1 MAATAHRTSQI
12 YQLLSADSPPLS
24 PHYSRPEL
32 PQTGKLETM
41 NRERRRNGVFPDN
54 RSGRAETIAGSSTAT
69 LRRRPSRAEVEDVV
83 DLDELPSSESRPKRR
98 RVIFDAEAEDVIE
111 LNDDSSLASDED
123 AVAETD
129 KNEDIEYWRHNQQRI
144 EEKPTE
150 SSRILSEF
158 TCVICFDQPDI
169 LAATPCGHLYCY
181 DCIYRA
187 LSAGTKATA
196 TTGECS
202 VCRRKVPYKRVLPLE
217 MKLGEGELD
226 EVEEAPAP
234 EVPK

>member
-1 MAATAHRTSQI
+1 MAATARRTSQI
-12 YQLLSADSPPLS
+12 YQLLSADSPPIS
-24 PHYSRPEL
+24 PLYSRPEL
-32 PQTGKLETM
+32 PQTRKLETM
-41 NRERRRNGVFPDN
+41 THERRRSGIVPDN
-54 RSGRAETIAGSSTAT
+54 SSGSADTIAGSSTT
-69 LRRRPSRAEVEDVV
+69 RLRQQPFEDVV
-83 DLDELPSSESRPKRR
+83 DLDELPPSESRRKRR

-111 LNDDSSLASDED
+111 VNDDSSLASDED
-123 AVAETD
+123 VVAEID
-129 KNEDIEYWRHNQQRI
+129 ENEDLEFWRQNQQRI

-234 EVPK
+234 EVDK

>member
-1 MAATAHRTSQI
+1 
-12 YQLLSADSPPLS
+12 
-24 PHYSRPEL
+24 
-32 PQTGKLETM
+32 M
-41 NRERRRNGVFPDN
+41 NHERRRNEIFPDN
-54 RSGRAETIAGSSTAT
+54 SSGSADTVAGSSTAT
-69 LRRRPSRAEVEDVV
+69 LRKRRSGVEVEDVV

-123 AVAETD
+123 AVAVIDE
-129 KNEDIEYWRHNQQRI
+129 NEDMESWLQNQQRI

-234 EVPK
+234 EVAK